1 MWSTATST
9 GPYSTD
15 ADAEATA
22 EAEATEATEAEATEA
37 EATEA
42 EAEATEAEVRAALPN
57 YYALC
62 WQLES
67 TLRERGRVSDPAAG
81 ARLLARSEALVAQY
95 RVPAVQP

>member
-15 ADAEATA
+15 TDA
-22 EAEATEATEAEATEA
+22 EAEATEAESIG
-37 EATEA
+37 
-42 EAEATEAEVRAALPN
+42 AEATEAEVRAALPN

-81 ARLLARSEALVAQY
+81 ARLLARSEPLVAQY
-95 RVPAVQP
+95 RVPTVQP